1 MARAGLAF
9 IAAILAVAW
18 TAPAASAATCSDY
31 SNQADAQRAKDTRDA
46 DHDGIYCEALPCPCL
61 KPGESTGSTKPK
73 STTKTSRPRVGRTV
87 LLGKRTTRHPVPTTR
102 PTSRPALH
110 AWERVQQGDAEGVLR
125 SGYTKLV
132 RHVTAA
138 TKRKVYAAYG
148 IKSHRSGQYEIDH
161 LVPLELGGS
170 NSVSNLFPEAASPRP
185 GFHDKDRLENEVHDR
200 ACAGRQQLPPLAEAH
215 RVGLDGPVRPA
226 DRAAAGHVAQNPKNG
241 ARRSKG
247 CTPTDSHGAEPH
259 GRTRGP

>member
-87 LLGKRTTRHPVPTTR
+87 LLSKRTRGTQCHLRGPLPDPRCTPGSVYSKATP
-102 PTSRPALH
+102 
-110 AWERVQQGDAEGVLR
+110 RVFCR

-185 GFHDKDRLENEVHDR
+185 GFRDKDRLENEVHDR
-200 ACAGRQQLPPLAEAH
+200 ACAGRQSFRRWQKRIASDWTALYVQQIGPLP
-215 RVGLDGPVRPA
+215 GM
-226 DRAAAGHVAQNPKNG
+226 
-241 ARRSKG
+241 
-247 CTPTDSHGAEPH
+247 
-259 GRTRGP
+259 